1 LTPRASEPTKQ
12 KIPPSKLHEGKIMT
26 IAKSSVVT
34 ASLMTSVYDVV
45 NIMAKNGFRRI
56 PIVVPETKKLQGIV
70 TSTDIVNYLG
80 GGHKFRLVHQK
91 FKGSFFKAINE
102 PHHPLRLPLL

>member
-1 LTPRASEPTKQ
+1 
-12 KIPPSKLHEGKIMT
+12 MT
-26 IAKSSVVT
+26 IAKSSVIT

-45 NIMAKNGFRRI
+45 HIMAKKGFRRI
-56 PIVVPETKKLQGIV
+56 PIVVPGTKELQGIV

-80 GGHKFRLVHQK
+80 GGEKFRIIQQK

-102 PHHPLRLPLL
+102 PIKSIIEPNPPSIKTNATIGAAIRLMK